1 MSYATLKGK
10 EDFIMKKVLISLL
23 IAGVTLTACA
33 CGNTAQPNSSA
44 NTNDTV
50 VTDVEQ
56 EDKDKAEEEAE
67 AKEKAEKE
75 AKEKAEKEAKEKAEK
90 EAKEKAEAEAKAK
103 AEEEA
108 RLKAEAEAKEEEEFN
123 SAVTLIEVLCIDNG
137 FTYVDVT
144 GDYST
149 KIIFVNIGMDGVA
162 QEMVVTKST
171 GMGMDSYYYMEDS
184 VAGMCKTMH
193 ETCGYHVQV
202 NLVNDINPDNVLL
215 GVLDGSVIYSYM
227 YE

>member
-10 EDFIMKKVLISLL
+10 EDFIMKKLLVSLL

-33 CGNTAQPNSSA
+33 CGNTAQPNNSA

-50 VTDVEQ
+50 ATDVEQ
-56 EDKDKAEEEAE
+56 EEKDKAEEEA
-67 AKEKAEKE
+67 K
-75 AKEKAEKEAKEKAEK
+75 
-90 EAKEKAEAEAKAK
+90 
-103 AEEEA
+103 
-108 RLKAEAEAKEEEEFN
+108 AKEEEEFN

-162 QEMVVTKST
+162 QEMVVAKST

-202 NLVNDINPDNVLL
+202 NLVNDVNPDNVLL
-215 GVLDGSVIYSYM
+215 GILDGSVIYSYM